1 MPKNPQWKWLGLLAL
16 VLGALFLLYDSV
28 NWYSLDAAE
37 RAVRELKRDRPKYL
51 VNLGLDLKGGT
62 HMVMELEVD
71 KLDAKTSL
79 NDAMSQ
85 AIEIIRNR
93 VDQFGVAEPLI
104 VRQGERWIVVQ
115 LPGVTDSTHAKE
127 LVGKTA
133 LLQFRMVD
141 DGEKARNALN
151 KILESGANPFVGT
164 AVSSAA
170 AKLVPEGLSL
180 VAGKDGTAYLVSN
193 DVPLTGANLETAK
206 VGTGGEYGQTVV
218 DFKFKPEFAA
228 KFSNLTASNVG
239 KRMAIVLDDAIY
251 SAPVIKGRIPG
262 GSGFI
267 EGQFTPEDARAL
279 AIVLRAGALP
289 APVKVIEERVV
300 GPTVGE
306 DSIKA
311 GMRSI
316 VVGFA
321 LVVLFMLIYYRA
333 SGAVAIIA
341 LGLNLLLMLA
351 TMSYL
356 RSTLTLP
363 GMAGIIL
370 SLAMAVDANV
380 LIFERIREEL
390 RLGKPVRTAISVG
403 YDRAFSAII
412 DSHVTSLITALILF
426 QFGTGPIKG
435 FAVTLTIGLILSLF
449 TAIVVTHMIFDWYL
463 SHNDVEELS
472 I

>member
-1 MPKNPQWKWLGLLAL
+1 M
-16 VLGALFLLYDSV
+16 LGALFLLYDSV
-28 NWYSLDAAE
+28 NWYMLDAGE
-37 RAVRELKRDRPKYL
+37 RAKREALRDRPKYL

-71 KLDAKTSL
+71 KLDPKTTL

-104 VRQGERWIVVQ
+104 VRQGARWIVVQ
-115 LPGVTDSTHAKE
+115 LPGVTDSAHAKE

-133 LLQFRMVD
+133 MLQFRMVD
-141 DGEKARNALN
+141 DSEKGRNALN
-151 KILESGANPFVGT
+151 KILETGNPFVGT
-164 AVSSAA
+164 AVSTSA

-180 VAGKDGTAYLVSN
+180 VAGKDGTAYLVN
-193 DVPLTGANLETAK
+193 NEIPLTGAQLETAK
-206 VGTGGEYGQTVV
+206 VNTGGEFGAPVV

-228 KFSNLTASNVG
+228 KFSNLTATNVG
-239 KRMAIVLDDAIY
+239 KRMAIVLDDAVY

-262 GSGFI
+262 GSGYI
-267 EGQFTPEDARAL
+267 EGQFSPDDARSL

-306 DSIKA
+306 DSVKA
-311 GMRSI
+311 GLRSI
-316 VVGFA
+316 AVGFA
-321 LVVLFMLIYYRA
+321 LVVLFMLVYYRA
-333 SGAVAIIA
+333 SGFVAIVA

-403 YDRAFSAII
+403 YDRAFSAIL
-412 DSHVTSLITALILF
+412 DSHVTSLITAVILF

-463 SHNDVEELS
+463 THNDVEELS

>member
-1 MPKNPQWKWLGLLAL
+1 MIKDPKWKWAGLLIL
-16 VLGALFLLYDSV
+16 IVGSLFMLYDSI

-37 RAVRELKRDRPKYL
+37 RAKREAIRDRPKYL

-71 KLDAKTSL
+71 KLDAKTPL
-79 NDAMSQ
+79 NDAMTQ

-104 VRQGERWIVVQ
+104 VRQGARWIVVQ
-115 LPGVTDSTHAKE
+115 LPGVTDSAHAKE

-133 LLQFRMVD
+133 LLEFRMVD
-141 DGEKARNALN
+141 DSEKARAALN
-151 KILESGANPFVGT
+151 KILETGNPFAGA
-164 AVSSAA
+164 AVSTAA
-170 AKLVPEGLSL
+170 AKLVPADMALFP
-180 VAGKDGTAYLVSN
+180 GKGGEAYMLKKE
-193 DVPLTGANLETAK
+193 VPLTGANLETAK
-206 VGTGGEYGQTVV
+206 VDTGGQFGAPVV
-218 DFKFKPEFAA
+218 DFKFKPEFAQ
-228 KFSNLTASNVG
+228 KFSALTAANVG
-239 KRMAIVLDDAIY
+239 KQMAIVLDGVVY
-251 SAPVIKGRIPG
+251 SAPVIKGRIGG
-262 GSGFI
+262 GSGII
-267 EGQFTPEDARAL
+267 EGQFTPDDARNL

-306 DSIKA
+306 DSVKD
-311 GMRSI
+311 GLRSSAI
-316 VVGFA
+316 GFI
-321 LVVLFMLIYYRA
+321 LVVLFMVIYYRA
-333 SGAVAIIA
+333 SGVVAIIA
-341 LGLNLLLMLA
+341 LTLNLIVMLA

-390 RLGKPVRTAISVG
+390 RLGKLVKHAIHVG
-403 YDRAFSAII
+403 YDRAWTAIL
-412 DSHVTSLITALILF
+412 DSHVTSLISSAFLF

-435 FAVTLTIGLILSLF
+435 FAVTLCIGLVLSLF
-449 TAIVVTHMIFDWYL
+449 TATVVTKMIFDYFL
-463 SHNDVEELS
+463 EHNEVEELS

>member
-1 MPKNPQWKWLGLLAL
+1 MKWIGLLGLVVLGILAL
-16 VLGALFLLYDSV
+16 YPSFT
-28 NWYSLDAAE
+28 WYQLDASE
-37 RAVRELKRDRPKYL
+37 RATLEKLRQRPKYL

-71 KLDAKTSL
+71 KLDPKTSL

-104 VRQGERWIVVQ
+104 VRQGQRWIVVQ
-115 LPGVTDSTHAKE
+115 LPGVTDSARAKD
-127 LVGKTA
+127 LIGKTA
-133 LLQFRMVD
+133 QLEFRMVD
-141 DGEKARNALN
+141 DSEKAHKALN
-151 KILESGANPFVGT
+151 KILDSGSAPFVGARIST
-164 AVSSAA
+164 AA
-170 AKLVPEGLSL
+170 AKLVPAGMTLL
-180 VAGKDGTAYLVSN
+180 PGKDGEAYLTSGPA
-193 DVPLTGANLETAK
+193 PLTGAQLENAK
-206 VGTGGEYGQTVV
+206 VETGGSYGMPVV
-218 DFKFKPEFAA
+218 GFKFKPEAA
-228 KFSNLTASNVG
+228 GKFSSLTAANVG
-239 KRMAIVLDDAIY
+239 KQMAIVLDGVVQ
-251 SAPVIKGRIPG
+251 SAPVIKGRISG
-262 GSGFI
+262 GSGII
-267 EGQFTPEDARAL
+267 EGQFSPEDAKAL

-306 DSIKA
+306 DSIRD
-311 GMRSI
+311 GLRSSAI
-316 VVGFA
+316 GFA
-321 LVVLFMLIYYRA
+321 LVVLFMVIYYRA
-333 SGAVAIIA
+333 SGFVAIIA
-341 LGLNLLLMLA
+341 LGMNLLLMMA
-351 TMSYL
+351 TMAYL
-356 RSTLTLP
+356 RATLTLP

-390 RLGKPVRTAISVG
+390 RLGKPIKTAVSVG
-403 YDRAFSAII
+403 YDRAFSAIF

-449 TAIVVTHMIFDWYL
+449 TAIVVTHMIFDYYL
-463 SHNDVEELS
+463 SNVEVQELS

>member
-1 MPKNPQWKWLGLLAL
+1 
-16 VLGALFLLYDSV
+16 
-28 NWYSLDAAE
+28 
-37 RAVRELKRDRPKYL
+37 
-51 VNLGLDLKGGT
+51 
-62 HMVMELEVD
+62 
-71 KLDAKTSL
+71 
-79 NDAMSQ
+79 MSQ

-115 LPGVTDSTHAKE
+115 LPGVTDSVHAKE

-141 DGEKARNALN
+141 DSEKGRNALN
-151 KILESGANPFVGT
+151 KIMESGTPFNGT
-164 AVSSAA
+164 VVSTAA
-170 AKLVPEGLSL
+170 AKLVPAGLTL
-180 VAGKDGTAYLVSN
+180 IAGKDGTAYLVSN
-193 DVPLTGANLETAK
+193 DVPLTGAQLETAK
-206 VGTGGEYGQTVV
+206 VNTGGENGAPVV

-228 KFSNLTASNVG
+228 KFSSLTASSIG
-239 KRMAIVLDDAIY
+239 KRMAIVLDDAVY

-262 GSGFI
+262 GSGYI
-267 EGQFTPEDARAL
+267 EGNFNAEDAKSL

-306 DSIKA
+306 DSVKD
-311 GMRSI
+311 GLRSI
-316 VVGFA
+316 AIGFVLTVV
-321 LVVLFMLIYYRA
+321 FMLVYYRA
-333 SGAVAIIA
+333 SGVLAIIA

-390 RLGKPVRTAISVG
+390 RLGKAVKTAISVG
-403 YDRAFSAII
+403 YDRAFSAIF
-412 DSHVTSLITALILF
+412 DSHVTSLITAVILF

-435 FAVTLTIGLILSLF
+435 FAVTLCIGLILSLG
-449 TAIVVTHMIFDWYL
+449 TSIYVTHMFFDYYL
-463 SHNDVEELS
+463 THNDVEELS

>member
-1 MPKNPQWKWLGLLAL
+1 MPKNPQWKWIGLLAL

-28 NWYSLDAAE
+28 NWYSQSAAE
-37 RAVRELKRDRPKYL
+37 RAKREALRDRPKYL

-71 KLDAKTSL
+71 KLDAKTSI

-115 LPGVTDSTHAKE
+115 LPGVTDSAHAKE

-141 DGEKARNALN
+141 ESEKGRTALN
-151 KILESGANPFVGT
+151 KILETGNPFVGT
-164 AVSSAA
+164 AVSTAA
-170 AKLVPEGLSL
+170 AKFVPGGMSL
-180 VAGKDGTAYLVSN
+180 YAGKDGAAYLLSN

-206 VGTGGEYGQTVV
+206 VGTGGEYGQPVV
-218 DFKFKPEFAA
+218 DFKFKPEFAS
-228 KFSNLTASNVG
+228 KFSNLTSANVG
-239 KRMAIVLDDAIY
+239 RRMAIVLDDTVY

-262 GSGFI
+262 GSGYI
-267 EGQFTPEDARAL
+267 EGQFTPDDARAL

-289 APVKVIEERVV
+289 APVRVIEERVV

-306 DSIKA
+306 DSVKD
-311 GMRSI
+311 GLRSSAI
-316 VVGFA
+316 GFA
-321 LVVLFMLIYYRA
+321 LVVLFMLVYYRA
-333 SGAVAIIA
+333 SGLVAIIA

-390 RLGKPVRTAISVG
+390 RLGKAVRTALSVG
-403 YDRAFSAII
+403 YDRAFSAIL
-412 DSHVTSLITALILF
+412 DSHVTSLISAAFLF

-449 TAIVVTHMIFDWYL
+449 TAIVVTRMIFDWFL
-463 SHNDVEELS
+463 AHNAVEELS

>member
-1 MPKNPQWKWLGLLAL
+1 MPKNPQWKWIGLLVL
-16 VLGALFLLYDSV
+16 VLGSLFLLYDSV
-28 NWYSLDAAE
+28 NWYSLEPAE
-37 RAVRELKRDRPKYL
+37 RAKREANRDRPKYL

-62 HMVMELEVD
+62 QMVMELEVD
-71 KLDAKTSL
+71 KLEQKTSL
-79 NDAMSQ
+79 SDAMSQ

-115 LPGVTDSTHAKE
+115 LPGVTDSVHAKE
-127 LVGKTA
+127 LIGKTA

-141 DGEKARNALN
+141 DSEKSRTALN
-151 KILESGANPFVGT
+151 KIMETGAIFNGT
-164 AVSSAA
+164 AVSTAA
-170 AKLVPEGLSL
+170 AKLVPAGLSL
-180 VAGKDGTAYLVSN
+180 YAGKDGTPYLVSN
-193 DVPLTGANLETAK
+193 EVPLTGANLETAK
-206 VGTGGEYGQTVV
+206 VGTGGEYGGTVV
-218 DFKFKPEFAA
+218 DFKFKPEFAG
-228 KFSNLTASNVG
+228 KFSNLTASSIG
-239 KRMAIVLDDAIY
+239 KRMAIVLDDTVY

-262 GSGFI
+262 GSGYI
-267 EGQFTPEDARAL
+267 EGQFTPDDARAL

-306 DSIKA
+306 DSVKD
-311 GMRSI
+311 GLRSI
-316 VVGFA
+316 GIGFV
-321 LVVLFMLIYYRA
+321 LTVLFMLVYYRA
-333 SGAVAIIA
+333 SGVLAIIA

-390 RLGKPVRTAISVG
+390 RLGKAVRTAISVG
-403 YDRAFSAII
+403 YDRAFSAIF
-412 DSHVTSLITALILF
+412 DSHVTSLITAAILF

-435 FAVTLTIGLILSLF
+435 FAVTLCIGLILSLG
-449 TAIVVTHMIFDWYL
+449 TSIYVTHMFFDYYL
-463 SHNDVEELS
+463 THNDVEELS

>member
-1 MPKNPQWKWLGLLAL
+1 MPKNPQWKWISLLVL
-16 VLGALFLLYDSV
+16 VLGSVFLLYDSV
-28 NWYSLDAAE
+28 NWYSLEPAE
-37 RAVRELKRDRPKYL
+37 RAKREALRDRPKYL

-79 NDAMSQ
+79 TDAMNQ

-115 LPGVTDSTHAKE
+115 LPGVTDSARAKD

-133 LLQFRMVD
+133 LLEFRMVD
-141 DGEKARNALN
+141 DGETARNALN
-151 KILESGANPFVGT
+151 KMNEAGAIFSGAAIST
-164 AVSSAA
+164 AA
-170 AKLVPEGLSL
+170 AKLVPAGDALFQ
-180 VAGKDGTAYLVSN
+180 GKDGTPYLLKTE
-193 DVPLTGANLETAK
+193 VPLTGAALETAK
-206 VGTGGEYGQTVV
+206 VGTGGEYGGTVV
-218 DFKFKPEFAA
+218 DFTFKPEAAGTFA
-228 KFSNLTASNVG
+228 NLTSANVG
-239 KRMAIVLDDAIY
+239 HRMAIVLDGIVN
-251 SAPVIKGRIPG
+251 SAPVIKGRISG
-262 GSGFI
+262 GSGLI
-267 EGQFTPEDARAL
+267 EGQFTPDDARAL

-306 DSIKA
+306 DSIKD
-311 GMRSI
+311 GLRSSAI
-316 VVGFA
+316 GFG

-333 SGAVAIIA
+333 SGFVAILA
-341 LGLNLLLMLA
+341 LGLNLLVLLA

-363 GMAGIIL
+363 GMAGVIL

-390 RLGKPVRTAISVG
+390 RHGKPVKTSVALG
-403 YDRAFSAII
+403 YDRAWSAII
-412 DSHVTSLITALILF
+412 DSHVTSLISAAFLF

-435 FAVTLTIGLILSLF
+435 FAVTLTIGLLLSLL
-449 TAIVVTHMIFDWYL
+449 TATVVTHMIFDYYL
-463 SHNDVEELS
+463 ASVEVEELS

>member
-1 MPKNPQWKWLGLLAL
+1 MIKDPKWKWAGLLL
-16 VLGALFLLYDSV
+16 LIVGSLFMLYDSI
-28 NWYSLDAAE
+28 NWYSLDPAE
-37 RAVRELKRDRPKYL
+37 RAKREAIRDRPKYL

-71 KLDAKTSL
+71 KLDAKTPL
-79 NDAMSQ
+79 NDAMTQ

-104 VRQGERWIVVQ
+104 VRQGARWIVVQ
-115 LPGVTDSTHAKE
+115 LPGVTDSAHAKE

-133 LLQFRMVD
+133 LLEFRMVD
-141 DGEKARNALN
+141 ESEKGRQALN
-151 KILESGANPFVGT
+151 KILETGNPFVGAT
-164 AVSSAA
+164 VSTAA
-170 AKLVPEGLSL
+170 AKHVPEGLSL
-180 VAGKDGTAYLVSN
+180 FAGKGGEAYLLQN
-193 DVPLTGANLETAK
+193 EVPLTGANLETAK
-206 VGTGGEYGQTVV
+206 VDTGGQFGAPVV
-218 DFKFKPEFAA
+218 DFKFKPEFAQ
-228 KFSNLTASNVG
+228 KFSALTAANVG
-239 KRMAIVLDDAIY
+239 KRMAIVLDGVVY
-251 SAPVIKGRIPG
+251 SAPVIKGRIGG
-262 GSGFI
+262 GSGII
-267 EGQFTPEDARAL
+267 EGQFTPDDARNL

-306 DSIKA
+306 DSVKD
-311 GMRSI
+311 GLRSSAI
-316 VVGFA
+316 GFI
-321 LVVLFMLIYYRA
+321 LVVLFMIVYYRA
-333 SGAVAIIA
+333 SGVVAIIA
-341 LGLNLLLMLA
+341 LTLNLIVMLA

-390 RLGKPVRTAISVG
+390 RLGKLVKHAIHVG
-403 YDRAFSAII
+403 YDRAWTAIL
-412 DSHVTSLITALILF
+412 DSHVTSLISSAFLF

-435 FAVTLTIGLILSLF
+435 FAVTLCIGLVLSLF
-449 TAIVVTHMIFDWYL
+449 TATVVTRMIFDYFL
-463 SHNDVEELS
+463 EHNEVEELS

>member
-1 MPKNPQWKWLGLLAL
+1 MPKNPQWKWIGLLVL
-16 VLGALFLLYDSV
+16 VLGSIFLLYDSV
-28 NWYSLDAAE
+28 NWYSLEPAE
-37 RAVRELKRDRPKYL
+37 RAKREAMRDRPKYL

-62 HMVMELEVD
+62 QMVMELEVD
-71 KLDAKTSL
+71 KLDPKTSL

-115 LPGVTDSTHAKE
+115 LPGVTDSVHAKE

-141 DGEKARNALN
+141 DSEKGRQALD
-151 KILESGANPFVGT
+151 KIMALGNPFDGT
-164 AVSSAA
+164 VVSTAA
-170 AKLVPEGLSL
+170 AKLVPPGLTL
-180 VAGKDGTAYLVSN
+180 VAGKDGTPYLVSN

-206 VGTGGEYGQTVV
+206 VSTGGDLGAPVV

-228 KFSNLTASNVG
+228 KFSQLTASSVG
-239 KRMAIVLDDAIY
+239 KRMAIVLDDAVY

-262 GSGFI
+262 GSGYI
-267 EGQFTPEDARAL
+267 EGNFSGDDARAL

-306 DSIKA
+306 DSVKD
-311 GMRSI
+311 GLRSI
-316 VVGFA
+316 AIGFV
-321 LVVLFMLIYYRA
+321 LTVLFMIVYYRA
-333 SGAVAIIA
+333 SGVLAIIA

-390 RLGKPVRTAISVG
+390 RLGKAVKTAVSVG
-403 YDRAFSAII
+403 YDRAFSAIF
-412 DSHVTSLITALILF
+412 DSHVTSLITAAILF

-435 FAVTLTIGLILSLF
+435 FAVTLCIGLILSLG
-449 TAIVVTHMIFDWYL
+449 TSIYVTHMFFDYFL
-463 SHNDVEELS
+463 THNDVEELS

>member
-1 MPKNPQWKWLGLLAL
+1 MSKTQTKWIGLLIL
-16 VLGALFLLYDSV
+16 VVGALFLLYPSI
-28 NWYSLDAAE
+28 NWYGLEPAE
-37 RAVRELKRDRPKYL
+37 RAKLEALRERPKYL

-71 KLDAKTSL
+71 KLDPKTTL
-79 NDAMSQ
+79 NDAMQQ

-104 VRQGERWIVVQ
+104 VRQGARWIVVQ
-115 LPGVTDSTHAKE
+115 LPGVTDSAHAKE

-133 LLQFRMVD
+133 LLEFRMVD
-141 DGEKARNALN
+141 ESEKGRQALS
-151 KILESGANPFVGT
+151 KMLEAGNPFVGT
-164 AVSSAA
+164 AVSTAA

-180 VAGKDGTAYLVSN
+180 VSGKDGTAYLVHN
-193 DVPLTGANLETAK
+193 EVPLTGAQLETAR
-206 VGTGGEYGQTVV
+206 VETGGEYGMPVV
-218 DFKFKPEFAA
+218 AFKFKPEFGA
-228 KFSNLTASNVG
+228 KFSALTAANVG
-239 KRMAIVLDDAIY
+239 KRMAIVLDGVVY
-251 SAPVIKGRIPG
+251 SAPVIKGRIGG
-262 GSGFI
+262 GSGII
-267 EGQFTPEDARAL
+267 EGQFTPEDAKSL

-306 DSIKA
+306 DSVKD
-311 GMRSI
+311 GLRSSI
-316 VVGFA
+316 IGFT
-321 LVVLFMLIYYRA
+321 LVVLFMLVYYRM
-333 SGAVAIIA
+333 SGFVAIIA
-341 LGLNLLLMLA
+341 LGLNLMLMLA
-351 TMSYL
+351 TMSYM

-390 RLGKPVRTAISVG
+390 RLGKPVKTALSVG
-403 YDRAFSAII
+403 YDRAWSAII
-412 DSHVTSLITALILF
+412 DSHVTSLISSAFLF

-435 FAVTLTIGLILSLF
+435 FAVTLSIGLVLSLF
-449 TAIVVTHMIFDWYL
+449 TATVVTRMIFEYFME
-463 SHNDVEELS
+463 HNDVQELS

>member
-1 MPKNPQWKWLGLLAL
+1 MTKTQVKWLALLGLIVAA
-16 VLGALFLLYDSV
+16 VFLLYGSIQ
-28 NWYSLDAAE
+28 WYSLDTAE
-37 RAVRELKRDRPKYL
+37 RNKLEAMRAAPSYL

-71 KLDAKTSL
+71 KLDPKITL

-104 VRQGERWIVVQ
+104 VRQGARWIVVQ
-115 LPGVTDSTHAKE
+115 LPGVTDSARAKD

-133 LLQFRMVD
+133 LLEFRMVD
-141 DGEKARNALN
+141 ESEKARTALS
-151 KILESGANPFVGT
+151 KIFEQGNPFVGT
-164 AVSSAA
+164 VISTSA
-170 AKLVPEGLSL
+170 AKLVPEGLTLAPS
-180 VAGKDGTAYLVSN
+180 KDGSAYLLKQ
-193 DVPLTGANLETAK
+193 DVPLTGASLETAR
-206 VGTGGEYGQTVV
+206 VDTGGQYGMPIV
-218 DFKFKPEFAA
+218 DFKFKPEAANTFAQ
-228 KFSNLTASNVG
+228 LTTANVG
-239 KRMAIVLDDAIY
+239 KKMAIVLDGTVY
-251 SAPVIKGRIPG
+251 SAPSIQGRIAG

-267 EGQFTPEDARAL
+267 EGQFSPEDARSL

-289 APVKVIEERVV
+289 APVRVIEERVV

-306 DSIKA
+306 DSIKD
-311 GMRSI
+311 GLRSSLIGFAI
-316 VVGFA
+316 VVG
-321 LVVLFMLIYYRA
+321 FMLIYYRA
-333 SGAVAIIA
+333 SGFVAIIA
-341 LGLNLLLMLA
+341 LGLNLLLLLA

-356 RSTLTLP
+356 HSTLTLP

-390 RLGKPVRTAISVG
+390 RLGKPIKTAVSVG
-403 YDRAFSAII
+403 YDRAFSAIL
-412 DSHVTSLITALILF
+412 DSHVTSLISAAFLF

-449 TAIVVTHMIFDWYL
+449 TAIVVTRMIFDYYL
-463 SHNDVEELS
+463 ENNEVEEFS

>member
-16 VLGALFLLYDSV
+16 VLGSLFLLYDSV
-28 NWYSLDAAE
+28 NWYSLEPAE
-37 RAVRELKRDRPKYL
+37 RAKREALRDRPKYL

-62 HMVMELEVD
+62 QMVMELEVD
-71 KLDAKTSL
+71 KLDAKTTVS
-79 NDAMSQ
+79 DAMNQ

-104 VRQGERWIVVQ
+104 VRQGARWIVVQ
-115 LPGVTDSTHAKE
+115 LPGVTDSVHAKE

-141 DGEKARNALN
+141 ESEKGRAALT
-151 KILESGANPFVGT
+151 KILETGNPFVGT
-164 AVSSAA
+164 AVSTAA

-180 VAGKDGTAYLVSN
+180 FAGKDGTAYLVSN
-193 DVPLTGANLETAK
+193 DVPLTGAQLETAK
-206 VGTGGEYGQTVV
+206 VSTGGEYGQPVV

-228 KFSNLTASNVG
+228 KFSNLTATNVG
-239 KRMAIVLDDAIY
+239 KRMAIVLDDSVY

-267 EGQFTPEDARAL
+267 EGQFTSEDAKSL

-289 APVKVIEERVV
+289 APVKVIEEQVV

-306 DSIKA
+306 DSVKD
-311 GMRSI
+311 GLRSVAI
-316 VVGFA
+316 GFV
-321 LVVLFMLIYYRA
+321 LTVLFMLVYYRA
-333 SGAVAIIA
+333 SGVVAIIA

-390 RLGKPVRTAISVG
+390 RLGKPVKTAISVG
-403 YDRAFSAII
+403 YDRAFSAIF
-412 DSHVTSLITALILF
+412 DSHVTSLITAAILF

-435 FAVTLTIGLILSLF
+435 FAVTLCIGLVLSLG
-449 TAIVVTHMIFDWYL
+449 TSIYVTHMFFDYYL
-463 SHNDVEELS
+463 THNDVEELS

>member
-1 MPKNPQWKWLGLLAL
+1 MPKNPQWKWIGLLVL
-16 VLGALFLLYDSV
+16 VLGSLFLLYDSV
-28 NWYSLDAAE
+28 NWYSLEPAE
-37 RAVRELKRDRPKYL
+37 RAAREKNRDRPKYL

-62 HMVMELEVD
+62 QMVMELEVD
-71 KLDAKTSL
+71 KLDAKTTL

-115 LPGVTDSTHAKE
+115 LPGVTDSVHAKE
-127 LVGKTA
+127 LIGKTA

-141 DGEKARNALN
+141 DSEKGRNALN
-151 KILESGANPFVGT
+151 KIMESGSPFNGT
-164 AVSSAA
+164 VVSTAA
-170 AKLVPEGLSL
+170 AKLVPAGLSL
-180 VAGKDGTAYLVSN
+180 IAGKDGTPYLVSN
-193 DVPLTGANLETAK
+193 DVPLTGAQLETAK
-206 VGTGGEYGQTVV
+206 VNTGGEMGAPVV

-228 KFSNLTASNVG
+228 KFSALTASNVG
-239 KRMAIVLDDAIY
+239 KRMAIVLDDAVY

-262 GSGFI
+262 GSGYI
-267 EGQFTPEDARAL
+267 EGSFSAEDAKSL

-306 DSIKA
+306 DSVKD
-311 GMRSI
+311 GLRSI
-316 VVGFA
+316 AVGFV
-321 LVVLFMLIYYRA
+321 LTVVFMLVYYRA
-333 SGAVAIIA
+333 SGVLAIIA

-390 RLGKPVRTAISVG
+390 RLGKAVKTAISVG
-403 YDRAFSAII
+403 YDRAFSAIF
-412 DSHVTSLITALILF
+412 DSHVTSLITAAILF

-435 FAVTLTIGLILSLF
+435 FAVTLCIGLILSLG
-449 TAIVVTHMIFDWYL
+449 TSIYVTHMFFDYYL
-463 SHNDVEELS
+463 AHNDVEELS

>member
-1 MPKNPQWKWLGLLAL
+1 MPKNPQWKWIGLLVL
-16 VLGALFLLYDSV
+16 VLGSLFLLYDSV
-28 NWYSLDAAE
+28 NWYSLEPAE
-37 RAVRELKRDRPKYL
+37 RAKREANRDRPKYL

-62 HMVMELEVD
+62 QMVMELEVD
-71 KLDAKTSL
+71 KLEQKTSL
-79 NDAMSQ
+79 SDAMSQ

-104 VRQGERWIVVQ
+104 VRQGARWIVVQ
-115 LPGVTDSTHAKE
+115 LPGVTDSVHAKE
-127 LVGKTA
+127 LIGKTA

-141 DGEKARNALN
+141 DSEKSRTALN
-151 KILESGANPFVGT
+151 KIMETGAIFNGT
-164 AVSSAA
+164 AVSTAA
-170 AKLVPEGLSL
+170 AKLVPAGLSL
-180 VAGKDGTAYLVSN
+180 YAGKDGTPYLVSN
-193 DVPLTGANLETAK
+193 EVPLTGANLETAK
-206 VGTGGEYGQTVV
+206 VGTGGEYGGTVV
-218 DFKFKPEFAA
+218 DFKFKPEFAG
-228 KFSNLTASNVG
+228 KFSNLTASSIG
-239 KRMAIVLDDAIY
+239 KRMAIVLDDTVY

-262 GSGFI
+262 GSGYI
-267 EGQFTPEDARAL
+267 EGQFTPDDARAL

-306 DSIKA
+306 DSVKD
-311 GMRSI
+311 GLRSI
-316 VVGFA
+316 AIGFV
-321 LVVLFMLIYYRA
+321 LTVLFMLVYYRA
-333 SGAVAIIA
+333 SGVLAIIA

-390 RLGKPVRTAISVG
+390 RLGKAVRTAISVG
-403 YDRAFSAII
+403 YDRAFSAIF
-412 DSHVTSLITALILF
+412 DSHVTSLITAAILF

-435 FAVTLTIGLILSLF
+435 FAVTLCIGLILSLG
-449 TAIVVTHMIFDWYL
+449 TSIYVTHMFFDYYL
-463 SHNDVEELS
+463 THNDVEELS

>member
-1 MPKNPQWKWLGLLAL
+1 MPKNPQWKWIGLLIL
-16 VLGALFLLYDSV
+16 VVGALFLLYPSV
-28 NWYSLDAAE
+28 NWYTMDSAE
-37 RAVRELKRDRPKYL
+37 RAKLEALRERPKYL

-71 KLDAKTSL
+71 KLDAKTPL

-104 VRQGERWIVVQ
+104 VRQGARWIVVQ
-115 LPGVTDSTHAKE
+115 LPGVTDSAHAKE

-133 LLQFRMVD
+133 LLEFRMVD
-141 DGEKARNALN
+141 ETEKGRTALN
-151 KILESGANPFVGT
+151 KMLEAGNPFVGT

-170 AKLVPEGLSL
+170 AKMVPEGAGLF
-180 VAGKDGTAYLVSN
+180 AGKDGTPYLLGN
-193 DVPLTGANLETAK
+193 EVPLTGAQLETAH
-206 VGTGGEYGQTVV
+206 VETGGEYGLPVV
-218 DFKFKPEFAA
+218 AFKFKPEFAA
-228 KFSNLTASNVG
+228 KFSALTASNVG
-239 KRMAIVLDDAIY
+239 KRMAIVLDGVVY
-251 SAPVIKGRIPG
+251 SAPVIKGRIGG
-262 GSGFI
+262 GSGII
-267 EGQFTPEDARAL
+267 EGQFTPEDARSL
-279 AIVLRAGALP
+279 SIVLRAGALP

-306 DSIKA
+306 DSVKD
-311 GMRSI
+311 GLRSSI
-316 VVGFA
+316 IGFS
-321 LVVLFMLIYYRA
+321 LVVLFMLVYYRA
-333 SGAVAIIA
+333 SGFVAVIA
-341 LGLNLLLMLA
+341 LGLNLMLMLA

-363 GMAGIIL
+363 GMAGVIL

-390 RLGKPVRTAISVG
+390 RLGKPVKTAVSVG

-412 DSHVTSLITALILF
+412 DSHVTSLISSAFLF

-449 TAIVVTHMIFDWYL
+449 TAIVVTHMIFDYYL
-463 SHNDVEELS
+463 THNDVTELS

>member
-1 MPKNPQWKWLGLLAL
+1 MPKNPQWKWIGLLGL
-16 VLGALFLLYDSV
+16 VVGALFLLYDSV
-28 NWYSLDAAE
+28 NWYSLSSAE
-37 RAVRELKRDRPKYL
+37 RAKREALRDRPKYL

-71 KLDAKTSL
+71 KLDAKTTL
-79 NDAMSQ
+79 NEAMSQ

-93 VDQFGVAEPLI
+93 VDQYGVAEPLI
-104 VRQGERWIVVQ
+104 VRQGQRWIVVQ
-115 LPGVTDSTHAKE
+115 LPGVTDSTRAKE

-133 LLQFRMVD
+133 LLEFRMVD
-141 DGEKARNALN
+141 DSERARSALN
-151 KILESGANPFVGT
+151 KILEAGNPFVGT
-164 AVSSAA
+164 AVSTSA
-170 AKLVPEGLSL
+170 AKLVPEGMSL
-180 VAGKDGTAYLVSN
+180 FAGKDDTPYLLGN
-193 DVPLTGANLETAK
+193 DVPLTGAQLETAK
-206 VGTGGEYGQTVV
+206 VSTGGDYGAPVV
-218 DFKFKPEFAA
+218 DFKFKPEFAS
-228 KFSNLTASNVG
+228 KFTNLTAANVG
-239 KRMAIVLDDAIY
+239 RRMAIVLDGIVY
-251 SAPVIKGRIPG
+251 SAPVIKGRIGG

-267 EGQFTPEDARAL
+267 EGQFTPDDAKSL

-306 DSIKA
+306 DSVKD
-311 GMRSI
+311 GLRSSI
-316 VVGFA
+316 VGFA
-321 LVVLFMLIYYRA
+321 LVVLFMLVYYRA
-333 SGAVAIIA
+333 SGVVAIIA

-412 DSHVTSLITALILF
+412 DSHVTSLISSAFLF

-449 TAIVVTHMIFDWYL
+449 TAIGVTHWIFDWYL
-463 SHNDVEELS
+463 THNDVEELS

>member
-1 MPKNPQWKWLGLLAL
+1 MSKTQTKWIGLLVL
-16 VLGALFLLYDSV
+16 VVGAIFLLYPSI
-28 NWYSLDAAE
+28 NWYGLDAAE
-37 RAVRELKRDRPKYL
+37 RAKREALRDRPNYM

-71 KLDAKTSL
+71 KLDAKTPL

-104 VRQGERWIVVQ
+104 VRQGARWIVVQ
-115 LPGVTDSTHAKE
+115 LPGVTDSAHAKE

-133 LLQFRMVD
+133 LLEFRMVD
-141 DGEKARNALN
+141 DGEKSRNALN
-151 KILESGANPFVGT
+151 KMLEAGNPFVGT
-164 AVSSAA
+164 AVSTAA
-170 AKLVPEGLSL
+170 AKLVPEGMAL
-180 VAGKDGTAYLVSN
+180 VAGKDGAAYIVQKEA
-193 DVPLTGANLETAK
+193 PLTGAQLETAR
-206 VGTGGEYGQTVV
+206 VETGGEYGMPVV
-218 DFKFKPEFAA
+218 AFKFKPEYAA
-228 KFSNLTASNVG
+228 KFSALTAANVN
-239 KRMAIVLDDAIY
+239 KRMAIVLDGVVY
-251 SAPVIKGRIPG
+251 SAPVIKGRIGG
-262 GSGFI
+262 GSGII
-267 EGQFTPEDARAL
+267 EGQFTPEDARSL

-306 DSIKA
+306 DSIKD
-311 GMRSI
+311 GFRSSAI
-316 VVGFA
+316 GFA
-321 LVVLFMLIYYRA
+321 LVVLFMLVYYRM
-333 SGAVAIIA
+333 SGVVAIIA

-351 TMSYL
+351 TMSYM

-390 RLGKPVRTAISVG
+390 RLGKPVKTALAVG
-403 YDRAFSAII
+403 YDRAWSAII
-412 DSHVTSLITALILF
+412 DSHVTSLISSAFLF

-435 FAVTLTIGLILSLF
+435 FAVTLSIGLVLSLF
-449 TAIVVTHMIFDWYL
+449 TATVVTRMIFEYFL
-463 SHNDVEELS
+463 EHNDVEELS

>member
-1 MPKNPQWKWLGLLAL
+1 MIKDPKWKWAGLLAVL
-16 VLGALFLLYDSV
+16 VGSLFLLYPSI

-37 RAVRELKRDRPKYL
+37 RAKLESLRERPKFL

-62 HMVMELEVD
+62 QMVMELEVE
-71 KLDAKTSL
+71 KLDSKTPL

-104 VRQGERWIVVQ
+104 VRQGARWIVVQ
-115 LPGVTDSTHAKE
+115 LPGVTDSAHAKE

-133 LLQFRMVD
+133 MLEFRMVD
-141 DGEKARNALN
+141 ETEKSRQLLT
-151 KILESGANPFVGT
+151 KILETGNPFIGSQIST
-164 AVSSAA
+164 AA
-170 AKLVPEGLSL
+170 AKMIPEGFTLA
-180 VAGKDGTAYLVSN
+180 AGKDGAAYVLSN
-193 DVPLTGANLETAK
+193 EVPLTGAQLETAK
-206 VGTGGEYGQTVV
+206 VETGGEFGMPVV
-218 DFKFKPEFAA
+218 SFKFKPEYAS
-228 KFSNLTASNVG
+228 KFSMLTQANVG
-239 KRMAIVLDDAIY
+239 KRMAIVLDGMVY
-251 SAPVIKGRIPG
+251 SAPVIKGRIGG
-262 GSGFI
+262 GSGII
-267 EGQFTPEDARAL
+267 EGQFSSEDARNL

-306 DSIKA
+306 DSIKD
-311 GMRSI
+311 GLRSSMI
-316 VVGFA
+316 GFL
-321 LVVLFMLIYYRA
+321 LVIAFMVIYYRA
-333 SGAVAIIA
+333 SGVIAIIA
-341 LGLNLLLMLA
+341 LALNLIVMLA

-390 RLGKPVRTAISVG
+390 RLGKTIKNAIHVG
-403 YDRAFSAII
+403 YDRAWTAIL
-412 DSHVTSLITALILF
+412 DSHVTSLISSAFLF

-435 FAVTLTIGLILSLF
+435 FAVTLCIGLVLSLF
-449 TAIVVTHMIFDWYL
+449 TATVVTRMIFDYFL
-463 SHNDVEELS
+463 EHNEVEELS

>member
-1 MPKNPQWKWLGLLAL
+1 MPKNPQWKWIGLFGL
-16 VLGALFLLYDSV
+16 VLGAIFLLYQSI
-28 NWYSLDAAE
+28 NWYMLDPLE
-37 RAVRELKRDRPKYL
+37 RAKREALRDRPKYV

-71 KLDAKTSL
+71 KLDAKTTL

-93 VDQFGVAEPLI
+93 VDQYGVAEPLI
-104 VRQGERWIVVQ
+104 VRQGARWIVVQ
-115 LPGVTDSTHAKE
+115 LPGVTDSVHAKE
-127 LVGKTA
+127 LIGKTA
-133 LLQFRMVD
+133 LLEFRMVD
-141 DGEKARNALN
+141 ESEKGKTALT

-164 AVSSAA
+164 VVSTTA
-170 AKLVPEGLSL
+170 AKLVPAGLTL
-180 VAGKDGTAYLVSN
+180 APGKDGAAYMLSN
-193 DVPLTGANLETAK
+193 DVPLTGAQLETAK
-206 VGTGGEYGQTVV
+206 VGTGGDYGAPVV
-218 DFKFKPEFAA
+218 DFKFKPEFANIFTA
-228 KFSNLTASNVG
+228 LTAANVG
-239 KRMAIVLDDAIY
+239 KRMAIVLDGVVY
-251 SAPVIKGRIPG
+251 SAPLIKGRIPG
-262 GSGFI
+262 GSGYI
-267 EGQFTPEDARAL
+267 EGNFNADDAKSL

-306 DSIKA
+306 DSIKD
-311 GMRSI
+311 GLRSTAI
-316 VVGFA
+316 GFI
-321 LVVLFMLIYYRA
+321 LVVAFMLIYYRA
-333 SGAVAIIA
+333 SGVVAIIA

-390 RLGKPVRTAISVG
+390 RLGKPVKTAISVG
-403 YDRAFSAII
+403 YDRAFSAIF

-435 FAVTLTIGLILSLF
+435 FAVTLSIGLILSLG
-449 TAIVVTHMIFDWYL
+449 TAIYVTHMIFDYYL

>member
-1 MPKNPQWKWLGLLAL
+1 MSKNQTKWIGLLIL
-16 VLGALFLLYDSV
+16 VVGALFLLYPSI
-28 NWYSLDAAE
+28 NWYQLDAAE
-37 RAVRELKRDRPKYL
+37 RAKLEGLRERPKFL

-71 KLDAKTSL
+71 KLDAKTPL

-104 VRQGERWIVVQ
+104 VRQGARWIVVQ
-115 LPGVTDSTHAKE
+115 LPGVTDSQRAKE

-133 LLQFRMVD
+133 LLEFRMVD
-141 DGEKARNALN
+141 ESEKGRAALN
-151 KILESGANPFVGT
+151 KMLESGNPFVGA
-164 AVSSAA
+164 AVSTAA
-170 AKLVPEGLSL
+170 AKLVPAGLSL
-180 VAGKDGTAYLVSN
+180 FSGKDGAAYLTSQ
-193 DVPLTGANLETAK
+193 DVPLTGAQLETAH
-206 VGTGGEYGQTVV
+206 VETGGEFGMPVV
-218 DFKFKPEFAA
+218 AFKFKPEFAA
-228 KFSNLTASNVG
+228 KFSQLTASNVG
-239 KRMAIVLDDAIY
+239 KRMAIVLDGVVY
-251 SAPVIKGRIPG
+251 SAPVIKGRIGG
-262 GSGFI
+262 GSGII
-267 EGQFTPEDARAL
+267 EGQFSADDAKSL
-279 AIVLRAGALP
+279 AIVLKAGALP

-306 DSIKA
+306 DSVKD
-311 GMRSI
+311 GLRSSAI
-316 VVGFA
+316 GFG
-321 LVVLFMLIYYRA
+321 LVVLFMLVYYRA
-333 SGAVAIIA
+333 SGFVAIIA

-351 TMSYL
+351 TMSYM

-390 RLGKPVRTAISVG
+390 RLGKPVKTALAVG
-403 YDRAFSAII
+403 YDRAWSAII
-412 DSHVTSLITALILF
+412 DSHVTSLISSAFLF

-435 FAVTLTIGLILSLF
+435 FAVTLSIGLVLSLF
-449 TAIVVTHMIFDWYL
+449 TATVVTRMIFEYFL
-463 SHNDVEELS
+463 EHNEVEELS